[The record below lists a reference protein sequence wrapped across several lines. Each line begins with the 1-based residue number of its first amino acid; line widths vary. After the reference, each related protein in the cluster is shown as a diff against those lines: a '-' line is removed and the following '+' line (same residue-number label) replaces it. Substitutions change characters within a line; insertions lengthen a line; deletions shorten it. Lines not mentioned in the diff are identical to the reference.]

1 MKTIFSALLAASL
14 ALGAT
19 AGAWAKDTMTFGY
32 LADPSQEV
40 VLWALKNG
48 KVSSDTIEI
57 EATPLDIPALL
68 QATPARTYDV
78 IMTAAMALPRA
89 MERGLD
95 LRILA
100 TSLRNNVSGQSGNI
114 WVPKDSPI
122 RNAKDLK
129 GKTVAVLSIGS
140 AAATLLRISLNKSD
154 GLNVAI
160 PGGDINFVEL
170 PPPAMP
176 PALATGKIDAAQLS
190 HIQAYQA
197 SKSGDFIPVVEADK
211 NLYEVTKLLAVSAVL
226 AGYEGK
232 LDASPDNYREFL
244 RLLRASRD
252 YALANPSEVFPAVAA
267 NYKIDPDYFATWF
280 ANYFAVPLEF
290 SDQDKQAVEML
301 WREAKALAVLPS
313 YPTVDEATWSGLA
326 GN

>member
-1 MKTIFSALLAASL
+1 MKQILKTLLAAAM

-19 AGAWAKDTMTFGY
+19 TAAWSKDTMTFGY

-40 VLWALKNG
+40 LLWAVRNG
-48 KVSSDTIEI
+48 KVSSDLIEI
-57 EATPLDIPALL
+57 QATPLDIPALL

-78 IMTAAMALPRA
+78 IMTAAMAVPRA

-100 TSLRNNVSGQSGNI
+100 TSLRSNVSGQSGNI

-122 RNAKDLK
+122 KSAKDLK
-129 GKTVAVLSIGS
+129 GKSLAVLSIGS

-154 GLNVAI
+154 GLDVTI
-160 PGGDINFVEL
+160 PGGDITFVEL

-176 PALATGKIDAAQLS
+176 PALATGKVDAAQLS

-197 SKSGDFIPVVEADK
+197 RKSGDFVPVVETDR
-211 NLYEVTKLLAVSAVL
+211 NLFEATKLLAVSAVL
-226 AGYEGK
+226 AGYQSK
-232 LDASPDNYREFL
+232 LDEAPENYREFL

-252 YALANPSEVFPAVAA
+252 YALANPTEVFPAVAA
-267 NYKIDPDYFATWF
+267 AYKVEPDYFTTWF
-280 ANYFAVPLEF
+280 AEFFTVPLEF
-290 SDQDKQAVEML
+290 ADQDKQAVEML

-313 YPTVDEATWSGLA
+313 YPTIDEATWSGLA
-326 GN
+326 GD

>member
-1 MKTIFSALLAASL
+1 MKLILSALLATAM
-14 ALGAT
+14 ALGAST
-19 AGAWAKDTMTFGY
+19 AAWSKDTMTFGY

-40 VLWALKNG
+40 VLWAVRNG
-48 KVSSDTIEI
+48 KVSSDLIDI

-78 IMTAAMALPRA
+78 IMTAAMAVPRA

-100 TSLRNNVSGQSGNI
+100 TSLRSNVSGQSGNI
-114 WVPKDSPI
+114 WVAKDSPI

-129 GKTVAVLSIGS
+129 GKSVAVLSIGS

-154 GLNVAI
+154 GLDVAI
-160 PGGDINFVEL
+160 PGGDITFVEL

-176 PALATGKIDAAQLS
+176 PALATGKVDAAQLS

-197 SKSGDFIPVVEADK
+197 RKSGDFVPVVEADK
-211 NLYEVTKLLAVSAVL
+211 NLYEVTNLLAVSAVL
-226 AGYEGK
+226 AGYQSK
-232 LDASPDNYREFL
+232 LDESPENYREFL

-252 YALANPSEVFPAVAA
+252 YALANPAEVFPAVAA
-267 NYKIDPDYFATWF
+267 EYKIEPDYFTTWF
-280 ANYFAVPLEF
+280 AEYFTVPFEF

-313 YPTVDEATWSGLA
+313 YPTVDDATWSGLA